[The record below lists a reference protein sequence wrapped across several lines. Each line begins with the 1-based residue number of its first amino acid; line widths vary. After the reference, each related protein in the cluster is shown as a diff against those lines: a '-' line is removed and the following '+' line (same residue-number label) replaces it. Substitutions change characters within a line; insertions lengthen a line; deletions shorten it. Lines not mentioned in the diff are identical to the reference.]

1 MGPEDLEIILN
12 SLPPGVDPRVLVGLQ
27 TGDDAA
33 VFKIRDD
40 LAMVQTTDFFLPIV
54 DDPRDFGRIA
64 AANAISDVYAM
75 GAEPVMALAILGW
88 PKSKLPMSVAA
99 EVMAGGA
106 EVCGEA
112 GIQIVGGHSIDDAEP
127 KFGLVVSGLV
137 HPDEILRNSGG
148 QVGDLLVLSKPI
160 GVGALAQ
167 GVKKGCVSADQRQQM
182 IATMARLNR
191 GASLAARAVGVHAAT
206 DVTGFSLL
214 GHTHEMARGSGCA
227 AELWVAELPVLPGV
241 RELLARGVHPGA
253 TGRNLAHYGPHTHWA
268 PGLEDEAGTLLA
280 DPQTS
285 GGLLLSVAP
294 DRVDALC
301 AELAA
306 QGALSNAVVG
316 RLIEGQGVHVTARPP
331 GTSKD

>member
-75 GAEPVMALAILGW
+75 GAEPVMALALLGW
-88 PKSKLPMSVAA
+88 PKAKLPMSVAA

-106 EVCGEA
+106 EVCAEA

-127 KFGLVVSGLV
+127 KFGLAVSGLI

-148 QVGDLLVLSKPI
+148 QVGDLLVLTKPI

-167 GVKKGCVSADQRQQM
+167 GVKKGCVSNAQRLQM
-182 IATMARLNR
+182 IATMAHLNR
-191 GASLAARAVGVHAAT
+191 DASVAARRVGVHAAT
-206 DVTGFSLL
+206 DVTGFALL
-214 GHTHEMARGSGCA
+214 GHTFEMAEGSGCA
-227 AELWVAELPVLPGV
+227 AELWVSELPVLEGV
-241 RELLARGVHPGA
+241 HELLAQGVHPGA
-253 TGRNLAHYGPHTHWA
+253 TTRNLAHYGPHIDWA
-268 PGLEDEAGTLLA
+268 PGLEAQAGLLLA

-285 GGLLLSVAP
+285 GGLLLAVAA
-294 DRVDALC
+294 DRVNALREALDA
-301 AELAA
+301 E
-306 QGALSNAVVG
+306 GALSNAVVG
-316 RLIEGQGVHVTARPP
+316 RLVEGQGIRVTDGAPSALKR
-331 GTSKD
+331 

>member
-1 MGPEDLEIILN
+1 MGPEDLKIILN

-54 DDPRDFGRIA
+54 DDPREFGRIA

-88 PKSKLPMSVAA
+88 PRAKLPMSVAA

-106 EVCGEA
+106 EVCTEA

-137 HPDEILRNSGG
+137 HPDEILRNCGG
-148 QVGDLLVLSKPI
+148 EVGDLLVLTKPI

-167 GVKKGCVSADQRQQM
+167 GVKKGCVSEAHRLQM
-182 IATMARLNR
+182 IATMAHLNR
-191 GASLAARAVGVHAAT
+191 GASLAARRVGVHAAT

-214 GHTHEMARGSGCA
+214 GHSFEMVQGSGCA
-227 AELWVAELPVLPGV
+227 AELWVSELPVLDGV
-241 RELLARGVHPGA
+241 RELLAQGVHPVA
-253 TGRNLAHYGPHTHWA
+253 TGRNLAHYGPHIHWA
-268 PGLEDEAGTLLA
+268 SGLQEQAGSLLG

-285 GGLLLSVAP
+285 GGLLLAVP
-294 DRVDALC
+294 PGRVDALRAALD
-301 AELAA
+301 AE
-306 QGALSNAVVG
+306 GTLSNAVVG
-316 RLIEGQGVHVTARPP
+316 RLVEGQGLRVTDRPP
-331 GTSKD
+331 SA